1 MNNNSAIFLSLEGS
15 IFHIINKEIPIII
28 YKTVQTGPNNQ
39 SGGLKDGLWSVA
51 YHPVT
56 ADDVNIPAIA
66 PTPSVR
72 INEAMS
78 LIIWVV
84 SITYRRYTC

>member
-1 MNNNSAIFLSLEGS
+1 MNNNNAIFLSFEGS
-15 IFHIINKEIPIII
+15 RFQIINKEIPIIM
-28 YKTVQTGPNNQ
+28 YNTVHTGPNNQ

-66 PTPSVR
+66 PTPNVR
-72 INEAMS
+72 INEATS
-78 LIIWVV
+78 LNI
-84 SITYRRYTC
+84 